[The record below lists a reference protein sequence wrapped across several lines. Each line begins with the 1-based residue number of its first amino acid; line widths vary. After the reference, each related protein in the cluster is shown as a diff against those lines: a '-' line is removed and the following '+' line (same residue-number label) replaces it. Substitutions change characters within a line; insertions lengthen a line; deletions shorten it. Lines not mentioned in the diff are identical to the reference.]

1 MGVDISMDIRV
12 SSSKIERDKIYK
24 NRREKLVL
32 VLLSDLYSELVEIS
46 VVLEL

>member
-1 MGVDISMDIRV
+1 VGVDISMDIRV
-12 SSSKIERDKIYK
+12 SGSKIKRDKVYK

-32 VLLSDLYSELVEIS
+32 VLLSNLYSELVEIS